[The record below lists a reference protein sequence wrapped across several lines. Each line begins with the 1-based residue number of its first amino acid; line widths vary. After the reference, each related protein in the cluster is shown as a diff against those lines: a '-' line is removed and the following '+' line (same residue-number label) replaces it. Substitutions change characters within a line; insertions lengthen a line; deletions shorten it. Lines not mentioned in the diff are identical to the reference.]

1 LFYTKKNLTNPHHA
15 HFWRDLVHQ
24 VIDMNDPDTI
34 LKSMTLEEKA
44 ALCTGAGP
52 WTTKPIE
59 RLGVPGMIMSDG
71 PHGVRRVPNEYTWEG
86 ESLPATCFPT
96 AVCLAST
103 WDTDL
108 MFTLGQALAKE
119 AIALKVD
126 VLLGPGVNMKRSP
139 LGGRN
144 FEYFSEDPFL
154 AGKMASELVNGI
166 QKLGVGTSLKHFAAN
181 NQEYRRFSINAKI
194 DERTLHEI
202 YLAAF
207 ETVVKTAKP
216 WTVMCAYNK
225 LNGAYGSENYHLLVE
240 ILKQKWGYEGM
251 VVSDWGAVHNR
262 VAALAGGLDLEM
274 PGPNDRRVQTV
285 IEAVRSGKL
294 QEKIVDESVLRILNT
309 IQKASLTP
317 KGGTFDMD
325 AHHELARRI
334 AGEGMVLLKN
344 IGVLPLHEPN
354 TVAVIGIAAKQ
365 AHYQGGGS
373 SHINATKVSEPL
385 AAIQRQVPNAKL
397 TYADGYSG
405 SDEFD
410 QALIDKAVDQAR
422 SAEAALVYIA
432 LPIEKDSE
440 GLDRNDL
447 DLTLQ
452 QTTLINSV
460 CSVQP
465 STIVI
470 LNNGA
475 PVVMGEWING
485 PAAILEAWTMGQAG
499 GDAIADILFGRVNP
513 SGKLAETFPRKLSDT
528 PAFVNWPGSNREV
541 NYGEGIFI
549 GYRYYD
555 TKEIPVQF
563 PFGYGL
569 SYTSFT
575 YSNARLSSTSIKDT
589 EGVTISVDIT
599 NTGKVAGKEIVQVY
613 VHDKKSTLIRPQK
626 ELKGFTKVALDP
638 GQTKTVSIQLDFS
651 SFAYYHPDHDRWIT
665 ESGEFEILVGSSSR
679 NIQSKLELSLESTLG
694 LPSTLDISSTIYD
707 WLEDPHGA
715 IIIAQLFEQ
724 YQSILIGVHGGEEV
738 QDITQLDSYQFMLE
752 MPLLSILERLE
763 DHLPIPADDFVS
775 NLLQKVRTGK

>member
-1 LFYTKKNLTNPHHA
+1 
-15 HFWRDLVHQ
+15 
-24 VIDMNDPDTI
+24 MNDPENI

-96 AVCLAST
+96 AVCLAAT

-144 FEYFSEDPFL
+144 FEYFSEDPYL
-154 AGKMASELVNGI
+154 AGKMASDLVNGI
-166 QKLGVGTSLKHFAAN
+166 QSLGVGTSLKHFAAN

-207 ETVVKTAKP
+207 EMVVKTAQP

-225 LNGAYGSENYHLLVE
+225 LNGSYGSENYHLLVE

-262 VAALAGGLDLEM
+262 VAAIAGGLDLEM
-274 PGPNDRRVQTV
+274 PGPNDRRVQAV
-285 IEAVRSGKL
+285 IEAVKNGKL
-294 QEKIVDESVLRILNT
+294 DEKIVDESVLRILNT
-309 IQKASLTP
+309 IHKATLTP

-334 AGEGMVLLKN
+334 AGDGMVLLKN
-344 IGVLPLHEPN
+344 IGVLPLNGPK
-354 TVAVIGIAAKQ
+354 TLAVIGIAAKQ

-385 AAIQRQVPNAKL
+385 AAICRNAPNASVM
-397 TYADGYSG
+397 YAKGYSE

-410 QALIDKAVDQAR
+410 QALIDEAVEQAR
-422 SAEAALVYIA
+422 SAEAALIYIA

-447 DLTLQ
+447 DLTSQ
-452 QTTLINSV
+452 QVTLINSV
-460 CSVQP
+460 CNVQ
-465 STIVI
+465 TNTVVI

-475 PVVMGEWING
+475 PVTMGEWING

-499 GDAIADILFGRVNP
+499 GDAIADILFGKINP

-569 SYTSFT
+569 SYTTFA
-575 YSNARLSSTSIKDT
+575 YSNARLSSTSMKDT
-589 EGVTISVDIT
+589 DGVTISVDIT
-599 NTGKVAGKEIVQVY
+599 NTGKVTGKEIVQVY

-626 ELKGFTKVALDP
+626 ELKGFAKVALDP
-638 GQTKTVSIQLDFS
+638 DQTKTVSIQLDFS

-679 NIQSKLELSLESTLG
+679 NIQSRLDLTLESTLE

-707 WLEDPHGA
+707 WLEDANGA
-715 IIIAQLFEQ
+715 FIIAQLFEQ
-724 YQSILIGVHGGEEV
+724 YKSILIDAHGGEEV
-738 QDITQLDSYQFMLE
+738 QDITQLESYKFMLE
-752 MPLLSILERLE
+752 MPLLSVLERLE
-763 DHLPIPADDFVS
+763 DHLPIPAENFVS

>member
-1 LFYTKKNLTNPHHA
+1 
-15 HFWRDLVHQ
+15 
-24 VIDMNDPDTI
+24 
-34 LKSMTLEEKA
+34 
-44 ALCTGAGP
+44 
-52 WTTKPIE
+52 
-59 RLGVPGMIMSDG
+59 
-71 PHGVRRVPNEYTWEG
+71 
-86 ESLPATCFPT
+86 
-96 AVCLAST
+96 
-103 WDTDL
+103 
-108 MFTLGQALAKE
+108 
-119 AIALKVD
+119 
-126 VLLGPGVNMKRSP
+126 
-139 LGGRN
+139 
-144 FEYFSEDPFL
+144 
-154 AGKMASELVNGI
+154 
-166 QKLGVGTSLKHFAAN
+166 
-181 NQEYRRFSINAKI
+181 
-194 DERTLHEI
+194 
-202 YLAAF
+202 
-207 ETVVKTAKP
+207 
-216 WTVMCAYNK
+216 
-225 LNGAYGSENYHLLVE
+225 
-240 ILKQKWGYEGM
+240 
-251 VVSDWGAVHNR
+251 
-262 VAALAGGLDLEM
+262 
-274 PGPNDRRVQTV
+274 
-285 IEAVRSGKL
+285 
-294 QEKIVDESVLRILNT
+294 
-309 IQKASLTP
+309 
-317 KGGTFDMD
+317 MD

-385 AAIQRQVPNAKL
+385 AAIQRQVPNAKV
-397 TYADGYSG
+397 TYTDGYSG

-422 SAEAALVYIA
+422 SAEAALIYIA

-460 CSVQP
+460 CNVQP

>member
-1 LFYTKKNLTNPHHA
+1 
-15 HFWRDLVHQ
+15 
-24 VIDMNDPDTI
+24 
-34 LKSMTLEEKA
+34 MTLEEKA

-52 WTTKPIE
+52 WTTRPIE
-59 RLGVPGMIMSDG
+59 RLDVPGMIVSDG
-71 PHGVRRVPNEYTWEG
+71 PHGVRRVPDAYTWEG

-96 AVCLAST
+96 AVSLAST
-103 WDTDL
+103 WDPEL
-108 MFTLGQALAKE
+108 IFTLGQALAKE

-144 FEYFSEDPFL
+144 FEYFSEDPYL
-154 AGKMASELVNGI
+154 AGRMASNLVNGV
-166 QKLGVGTSLKHFAAN
+166 QSLGVGTSLKHFAAN

-225 LNGAYGSENYHLLVE
+225 LNGAYGSENYNLLVE

-274 PGPNDRRVQTV
+274 PGPNDRRVQSV
-285 IEAVRSGKL
+285 IDAVKSGKL
-294 QEKIVDESVLRILNT
+294 DEKIVDESVIRILTT
-309 IQKASLTP
+309 IAKAIKTP
-317 KGGTFDMD
+317 KGGTYD
-325 AHHELARRI
+325 ADGHHELARQI
-334 AGEGMVLLKN
+334 AGDGMVLLKN
-344 IGVLPLHEPN
+344 IGVLPLHTPKHL
-354 TVAVIGIAAKQ
+354 AVIGIAAKQ
-365 AHYQGGGS
+365 AHFQGGGS
-373 SHINATKVSEPL
+373 SHINPTKVSEPL
-385 AAIQRQVPNAKL
+385 AAIKRAAPDVRV
-397 TYADGYSG
+397 TYCEGYTEKADFNQG
-405 SDEFD
+405 
-410 QALIDKAVDQAR
+410 LIDEAVDHAQ
-422 SAEAALVYIA
+422 SAEAALIYIA

-440 GLDRNDL
+440 GLDRSDL
-447 DLTLQ
+447 DLTAQ
-452 QTTLINSV
+452 QVALIQSV
-460 CSVQP
+460 CNVQAN
-465 STIVI
+465 TIVI

-475 PVVMGEWING
+475 PIVMGEWING

-499 GDAIADILFGRVNP
+499 GDAIADILFGKVNP

-569 SYTSFT
+569 SYTSFA
-575 YSNARLSSTSIKDT
+575 YSNARLSSASVKDID
-589 EGVTISVDIT
+589 GVTVSVDIT
-599 NTGKVAGKEIVQVY
+599 NTGKVPGKEIVQVY
-613 VHDKKSTLIRPQK
+613 VNDKKSALIRPQK
-626 ELKGFTKVALDP
+626 ELKGFAKVTLDP

-665 ESGEFEILVGSSSR
+665 ESGEFEILIGSSSR
-679 NIQSKLELSLESTLG
+679 NIQSRLDLMVESTLH

-707 WLEDPHGA
+707 WLEDPRGA
-715 IIIAQLFEQ
+715 VVIAQLFDQ
-724 YQSILIGVHGGEEV
+724 FKSFLIGSHGGE
-738 QDITQLDSYQFMLE
+738 QAGDITQLESYQFMLE
-752 MPLLSILERLE
+752 MPLVSILERLE
-763 DHLPIPADDFVS
+763 ENLPVPADVFVS
-775 NLLQKVRTGK
+775 DLLQNIRNID

>member
-317 KGGTFDMD
+317 KGGTFDID

-385 AAIQRQVPNAKL
+385 AAIQRQVPNAKV
-397 TYADGYSG
+397 TYTDGYSG

-460 CSVQP
+460 CNVQP

>member
-1 LFYTKKNLTNPHHA
+1 
-15 HFWRDLVHQ
+15 
-24 VIDMNDPDTI
+24 
-34 LKSMTLEEKA
+34 MTLEEKA

-96 AVCLAST
+96 AVCLAAT

-144 FEYFSEDPFL
+144 FEYFSEDPYL
-154 AGKMASELVNGI
+154 AGKMASDLVNGI
-166 QKLGVGTSLKHFAAN
+166 QSLGVGTSLKHFAAN

-207 ETVVKTAKP
+207 EMVVKTAQP

-225 LNGAYGSENYHLLVE
+225 LNGSYGSENYHLLVE

-262 VAALAGGLDLEM
+262 VAAIAGGLDLEM
-274 PGPNDRRVQTV
+274 PGPNDRRVQAV
-285 IEAVRSGKL
+285 IEAVKNGKL
-294 QEKIVDESVLRILNT
+294 DEKIVDESVLRILNT
-309 IQKASLTP
+309 IHKATLTP

-344 IGVLPLHEPN
+344 IGVLPLNEPK
-354 TVAVIGIAAKQ
+354 TLAVIGIAAKQ

-385 AAIQRQVPNAKL
+385 AAICRNAPNASV
-397 TYADGYSG
+397 TYAKGYSE

-410 QALIDKAVDQAR
+410 QALIDEAVEQAR
-422 SAEAALVYIA
+422 SAEAALIYIA

-447 DLTLQ
+447 DLTSQ
-452 QTTLINSV
+452 QVTLINSV
-460 CSVQP
+460 CNVQTN
-465 STIVI
+465 TIVI

-475 PVVMGEWING
+475 PVTMGEWING

-499 GDAIADILFGRVNP
+499 GDAIADILFGKINP

-569 SYTSFT
+569 SYTTFA
-575 YSNARLSSTSIKDT
+575 YSNTRLSSTSIKDT
-589 EGVTISVDIT
+589 DGVTISVDIT

-626 ELKGFTKVALDP
+626 ELKGFAKVAIDP
-638 GQTKTVSIQLDFS
+638 DQTKTVSIQLDFS

-679 NIQSKLELSLESTLG
+679 NIQSRLDLTLESTLE

-707 WLEDPHGA
+707 WLEDANGA
-715 IIIAQLFEQ
+715 FIIAQLFEQ
-724 YQSILIGVHGGEEV
+724 YKSILIDAHGGEEV
-738 QDITQLDSYQFMLE
+738 QDITQLESYKFMLE
-752 MPLLSILERLE
+752 MPLLSVLERLE
-763 DHLPIPADDFVS
+763 DHLPIPAENFVS